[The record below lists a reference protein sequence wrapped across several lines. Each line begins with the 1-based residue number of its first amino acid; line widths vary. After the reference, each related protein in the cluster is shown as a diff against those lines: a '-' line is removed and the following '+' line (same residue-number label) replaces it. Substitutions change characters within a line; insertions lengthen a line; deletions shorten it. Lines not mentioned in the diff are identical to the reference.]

1 MELQLLQYDKNF
13 SKKPIVQLEVV
24 EDYKLLFSLSDNL
37 LSVNDISR
45 HNFPIIHLAAK
56 TKGATAFAMN
66 VQKTQSLTGELSLL
80 RNFWNF
86 INIKSNFSDQI
97 TLVLRVCV
105 VVKRKLQLYYWKKD
119 ELKVYAPDIDLIDVP
134 KVVAWTGNL
143 ICVGYRSE
151 YVLYDVS

>member
-1 MELQLLQYDKNF
+1 MT
-13 SKKPIVQLEVV
+13 S
-24 EDYKLLFSLSDNL
+24 
-37 LSVNDISR
+37 
-45 HNFPIIHLAAK
+45 
-56 TKGATAFAMN
+56 
-66 VQKTQSLTGELSLL
+66 
-80 RNFWNF
+80 
-86 INIKSNFSDQI
+86 NISDQI